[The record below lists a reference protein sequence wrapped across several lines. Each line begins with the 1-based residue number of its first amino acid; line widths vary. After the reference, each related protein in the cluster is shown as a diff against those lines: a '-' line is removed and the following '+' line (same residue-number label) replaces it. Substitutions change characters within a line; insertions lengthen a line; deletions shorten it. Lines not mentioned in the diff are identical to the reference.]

1 MNLLGRLLV
10 VALMPAVI
18 VAFVFW
24 FLVIAVTVSVF
35 LFVDSLFE
43 ATPDGPLSQK
53 QHHSPP
59 G

>member
-1 MNLLGRLLV
+1 MNLLGNLLV
-10 VALMPAVI
+10 VVLMPLVI
-18 VAFVFW
+18 AAFVFW
-24 FLVIAVTVSVF
+24 FVVIAVTVSVF